1 MGKLWK
7 FLHYHADRAWEG
19 IWQAIV
25 LWALALGG
33 GPAFVWGLFK
43 RLGASMDI
51 ALYAGILFALLAA
64 MVVIFFRRH
73 AKMMVIVKEL
83 QAKLPPVS
91 SDSKTQPSPALV
103 PRLQTIVVVVLGIL
117 VLVLVLLGL
126 ISGLSNTGVSQPAV
140 SMPDAGTGPVAIFNG
155 FDDVQKKILRTM
167 WEHQS
172 KMGYSQT
179 WGLPIVTETP
189 ALPGFVLPEYVEFYT
204 HLEPLV
210 KQGYVSCRYW
220 EQLKHKYCILVDS
233 GIILM
238 SSIGDL
244 IHGPPYIL
252 P

>member
-1 MGKLWK
+1 MGILQQAWK
-7 FLHYHADRAWEG
+7 RLVSWTAEGVWQWIICYFIFTPGAWAGATVTLRHYGTPMITALLVGGGLA
-19 IWQAIV
+19 APV
-25 LWALALGG
+25 ALA
-33 GPAFVWGLFK
+33 
-43 RLGASMDI
+43 I
-51 ALYAGILFALLAA
+51 A
-64 MVVIFFRRH
+64 FFRNH
-73 AKMMVIVKEL
+73 TKMMVIVREL
-83 QAKLPPVS
+83 QSKLPPAPA
-91 SDSKTQPSPALV
+91 DLKTQSGSTVP
-103 PRLQTIVVVVLGIL
+103 PRLGPIVILILAGLSVLLIVMLVRGPRDVSTPAVVV
-117 VLVLVLLGL
+117 
-126 ISGLSNTGVSQPAV
+126 T
-140 SMPDAGTGPVAIFNG
+140 PDAGTGPVAIFNG

-172 KMGYSQT
+172 KMGYIQT

-189 ALPGFVLPEYVEFYT
+189 ALPGYILPEYVEFYA